1 MIITSANTI
10 LIIRSSAMGDIVMA
24 SPLVRGL
31 KSAHPQA
38 RLLWLAE
45 PQFAGLLRD
54 NPNVDGVLLFE
65 KGKWNTLFKQGK
77 ILALLREVLALR
89 RAMRSE
95 AIDLVFDV
103 QGLLRSRFL
112 AWLSGA
118 KTRIG
123 FLSKE
128 PGRFFMTRVVEKGG
142 NSRMMGSEYCHLL
155 EVLGIDAGGCRPELF
170 VSAADENAAL
180 EKLRDSGA
188 GTRYVAFAPFT
199 TRPQKHWLDGRWGE
213 LAAAA
218 GEQLGI
224 KAVILGGAADR
235 ERADAIAAA
244 SPGCMVNMAG
254 QLSLMQSAA
263 VIKHAALLVG
273 VDTGLTHMGT
283 AFMRP
288 TVALFG
294 STRPYLA
301 TANPL
306 TRVLYHPFPC
316 SPCRRSPTCSGEF
329 PCMADITIAEVMETA
344 AQLLESAGGAP

>member
-1 MIITSANTI
+1 MISKTVKNI

-24 SPLVRGL
+24 SPLIKGL
-31 KSAHPQA
+31 KSTHPQA

-54 NPNVDGVLLFE
+54 NPHVDGVLLFE
-65 KGKWNTLFKQGK
+65 KGKWNILFKQGK
-77 ILALLREVLALR
+77 ILALLREILALR

-118 KTRIG
+118 NARIG
-123 FLSKE
+123 LESKE
-128 PGRFFMTRVVEKGG
+128 PGRFLMTRMVDKGG
-142 NSRMMGSEYCHLL
+142 DGRLMGSEYCHLL
-155 EVLGIDAGGCRPELF
+155 EVLGIDSGGCRPELF

-180 EKLRDSGA
+180 AKLEAAEA
-188 GTRYVAFAPFT
+188 GPRYAAFAPFT

-213 LAAAA
+213 LASVV
-218 GEQLGI
+218 EERLGM
-224 KAVILGGAADR
+224 KAVILGGPADR

-263 VIKHAALLVG
+263 VIKRAALLIG

-294 STRPYLA
+294 STRPYLV
-301 TANPL
+301 TANPR

-329 PCMADITIAEVMETA
+329 PCMADITVAEVMDNA